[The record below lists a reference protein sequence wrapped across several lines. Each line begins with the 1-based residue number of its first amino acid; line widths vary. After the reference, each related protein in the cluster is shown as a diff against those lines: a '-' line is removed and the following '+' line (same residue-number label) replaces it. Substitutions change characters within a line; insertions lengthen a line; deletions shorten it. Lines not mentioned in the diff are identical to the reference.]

1 MTKAEIYK
9 LRTHR
14 TPLVCAG
21 LLLAGV
27 LAPSV
32 VMIWYHPSDP
42 TAYTDTYMGIFG
54 LLGAIMAIVFG
65 GWILGT
71 EYRQGTLKR
80 MLTSE
85 PRRIRA
91 LTAKA
96 TVGAVAL
103 TTAMMSIGI
112 IGWAGA
118 RAIGNINDVTV
129 AFEFRQLLAA
139 TIVGLIAASIA
150 FGVSA
155 ITRSDS
161 FAMIGTLGT
170 LFVLDPL
177 IGVIP
182 KVGKY
187 TVGSAMSAVE
197 NAISGVTDPFQAPH
211 TLGTT
216 ASVITLSLW
225 LVAIIGAGA
234 AVFSTRDA

>member
-1 MTKAEIYK
+1 MTIAEIYK

-14 TPLVCAG
+14 TPLVCAA
-21 LLLAGV
+21 LLLVGV

-32 VMIWYHPSDP
+32 VMVWYHPSDP
-42 TAYTDTYMGIFG
+42 TAYTDTYLGILG
-54 LLGAIMAIVFG
+54 LLGAILAIVFG

-71 EYRQGTLKR
+71 EYRQGTVKR

-91 LTAKA
+91 LAAKA
-96 TVGAVAL
+96 SVGVVAL
-103 TTAMMSIGI
+103 SAAMMSIGI
-112 IGWAGA
+112 VGWAGA
-118 RAIGNINDVTV
+118 RVIGSMNHVTV

-139 TIVGLIAASIA
+139 TVVGLIAASIA
-150 FGVSA
+150 FGLSA

-177 IGVIP
+177 IGQIP

-187 TVGSAMSAVE
+187 TVGAAMSIVEKAV
-197 NAISGVTDPFQAPH
+197 SGVADPFQAPH

-225 LVAIIGAGA
+225 LIAIIGAGA
-234 AVFSTRDA
+234 AVFSTRDV